1 MKREIIFRGKRVA
14 NDKWVEGDL
23 IQIFYLKEQKY
34 IRRGEVEYLIDNNT
48 VGQFTGLRDKNGI
61 KIFEGDLIICNGG
74 KKPLAVTYHNGC
86 WECIPIK
93 KYPNVGA
100 DYKHRLEFDSEIEY
114 EVVGNIYEESDK
126 CLN

>member
-23 IQIFYLKEQKY
+23 IQIFYRKEQKY
-34 IRRGEVEYLIDNNT
+34 IRRGEEEYWVDDNT
-48 VGQFTGLRDKNGI
+48 VGQFTGLRDKNGV

-74 KKPLAVTYHNGC
+74 EKPLAVTYYNGC
-86 WECIPIK
+86 WVCIPTK
-93 KYPNVGA
+93 KYPNVSA
-100 DYKHRLEFDSEIEY
+100 DYRHRLEFDSEIEY

>member
-34 IRRGEVEYLIDNNT
+34 IRRGEDEYWVDDNT
-48 VGQFTGLRDKNGI
+48 VGQFTGLRDKNGT
-61 KIFEGDLIICNGG
+61 KIFEGDLIICNGS

-86 WECIPIK
+86 WECIPTK
-93 KYPNVGA
+93 KYPNVSA
-100 DYKHRLEFDSEIEY
+100 DYRHRLEFDSEIEY
-114 EVVGNIYEESDK
+114 EVVGNIYEESGK
-126 CLN
+126 CSN